1 MVNFDGQALPCEDID
16 NGQCSE
22 LLAIAQFIVGEV
34 EAPSVI
40 RSLGL
45 YAGFAMNEHLAATW
59 PLCSQ
64 YQAFLAI
71 KSIYEVTAYIPS
83 FTSEHDV
90 HTPIAIPDE
99 CLCDLVRPL
108 QNRHAWIFDA
118 WFVLH

>member
-22 LLAIAQFIVGEV
+22 LLAIAELIMDEV
-34 EAPSVI
+34 EAP
-40 RSLGL
+40 RLGRPL
-45 YAGFAMNEHLAATW
+45 RLDLGFTMDDHLTSTKPFSA
-59 PLCSQ
+59 L

-83 FTSEHDV
+83 FTSEHNV

-108 QNRHAWIFDA
+108 QNRHAWISDVWLA
-118 WFVLH
+118 LR